1 MTNKCSC
8 HGGNSLTPASGELMS
23 TRQNSNM
30 EAQETQTLY
39 ESRSVQM
46 YETYACRLELMSLM
60 QLIKRSE
67 IDYR

>member
-8 HGGNSLTPASGELMS
+8 HGGNSLTPASGES
-23 TRQNSNM
+23 RQNSNM